1 MNGRLSMSIFS
12 YFSIPNIASDQM
24 NIRRNA
30 DFIIAMLKKRGV
42 DAKLVG
48 AGCESCGFWRNP
60 GSGRDPTL
68 VFYAHYDGQPLDRK
82 EWAPPPFTR
91 CFSGM
96 A

>member
-1 MNGRLSMSIFS
+1 
-12 YFSIPNIASDQM
+12 M

-30 DFIIAMLKKRGV
+30 DLIIAMLKKRGV
-42 DAKLVG
+42 DAKLVEAPDVNPVVFG
-48 AGCESCGFWRNP
+48 DP
-60 GSGRDPTL
+60 GSGRDPTI

-82 EWAPPPFTR
+82 EWASPPFTR